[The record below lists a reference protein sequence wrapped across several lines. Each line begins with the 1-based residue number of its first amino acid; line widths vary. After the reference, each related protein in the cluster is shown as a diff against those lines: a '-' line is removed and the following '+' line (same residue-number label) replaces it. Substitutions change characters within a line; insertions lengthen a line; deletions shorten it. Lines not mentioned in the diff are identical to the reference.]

1 MTNVD
6 ALKDHIYDVIGAI
19 HKVKQGMGPG
29 LNEYCYQEA
38 LQMQLESDK
47 IPFIREKSF
56 HPIYNSTP
64 LKSEFRV
71 DFLCK
76 NDIII
81 ECKSVTDLINVHRA
95 QLHNYLRLTK
105 STCGILVNFFPDYF
119 ELERYFYDDE
129 RKVILGY
136 DGRIIKGCK

>member
-1 MTNVD
+1 MK
-6 ALKDHIYDVIGAI
+6 A
-19 HKVKQGMGPG
+19 
-29 LNEYCYQEA
+29 
-38 LQMQLESDK
+38 
-47 IPFIREKSF
+47 
-56 HPIYNSTP
+56 
-64 LKSEFRV
+64 EFRV

-81 ECKSVTDLINVHRA
+81 ECKSVIELINVHRA

-119 ELERYFYDDE
+119 ELERYFYNDE

-136 DGRIIKGCK
+136 DGRIIKGYK